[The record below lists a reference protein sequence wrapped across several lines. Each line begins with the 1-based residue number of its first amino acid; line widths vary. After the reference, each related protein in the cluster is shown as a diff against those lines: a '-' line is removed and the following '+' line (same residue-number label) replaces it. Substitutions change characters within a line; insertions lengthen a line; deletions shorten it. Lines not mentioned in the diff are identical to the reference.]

1 MLLNDL
7 PSGVHAVVTRVSAVA
22 GVDAA
27 TVRRLGELGFIAGE
41 PLRLL
46 RRGPGGR
53 EPLAVLVGE
62 TMFAL
67 RALEAQCIEV
77 SCGGPGAA
85 PVN

>member
-7 PSGVHAVVTRVSAVA
+7 PDGSHAVVAQVMAAA

-27 TVRRLGELGFIAGE
+27 TVRRLGELGFIPGE
-41 PLRLL
+41 QVQLL

-53 EPLAVLVGE
+53 EPLAVLIGE

-67 RALEAQCIEV
+67 RALEAQCVDVEV
-77 SCGGPGAA
+77 VPT
-85 PVN
+85 